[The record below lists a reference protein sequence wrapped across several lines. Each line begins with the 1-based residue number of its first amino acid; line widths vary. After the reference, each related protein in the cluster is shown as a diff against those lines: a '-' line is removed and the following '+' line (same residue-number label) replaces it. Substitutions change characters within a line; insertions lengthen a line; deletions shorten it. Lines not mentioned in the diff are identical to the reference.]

1 VKKEAGFENPK
12 ESLVSISKSINQST
26 NQSTNQSINK
36 SSINQQI
43 NQSINKSINIPIHQS
58 KNQNLL
64 FSDFN
69 SFKFQF
75 SGKGAFL
82 KKKSGVKK

>member
-43 NQSINKSINIPIHQS
+43 NQSTNQSIYQSINQKIRICYSQI
-58 KNQNLL
+58 LTVL
-64 FSDFN
+64 N
-69 SFKFQF
+69 SSSQGREHF
-75 SGKGAFL
+75 
-82 KKKSGVKK
+82 